1 MWSMDTIDRPK
12 PRKRFPRRK
21 KTTNKYTFSEVI
33 SATVDEID
41 KAYGMLIYKHP
52 TNLSPEQVLFCL
64 ELIGNGYDMQRA
76 VQTVYGS
83 AVADLS
89 DNKCLSLGKKLMK
102 LRKVRHFI
110 EEQLHLRA
118 EKLQSTADWV
128 ASQYK
133 QWSQIDLTDYLKL
146 DYSEKGKA
154 FVRLKCDI
162 EDMPKVVR
170 SAIKKIR
177 VDAQGGLTIE
187 FIDQK
192 QALDSLARML
202 GYIDNKVTV
211 EAKAP
216 IMLSFDRQ
224 DEEA

>member
-1 MWSMDTIDRPK
+1 MDTIDRPK

-33 SATVDEID
+33 SASVDEID

-64 ELIGNGYDMQRA
+64 ELIGNGYDMLNA
-76 VQTVYGS
+76 VKTVYGS
-83 AVADLS
+83 AVVELS
-89 DNKCLSLGKKLMK
+89 DSKCVALGKKLLS
-102 LRKVRHFI
+102 LRKVRQYI
-110 EEQLHLRA
+110 EEQVQLRA
-118 EKLQSTADWV
+118 EKLQTTADWV
-128 ASQYK
+128 ANQYK
-133 QWSQIDLTDYLKL
+133 QWAQIDLTDYLKL
-146 DYSEKGKA
+146 EYSEKGKA

-162 EDMPKVVR
+162 EEMPKVVR

-177 VDAQGGLTIE
+177 VDQQGGLTIE

-192 QALDSLARML
+192 QALDSLSKML
-202 GYIDNKVTV
+202 GFIDNKVAV
-211 EAKAP
+211 EVKAP
-216 IMLSFDRQ
+216 VVLNFDQQ